1 MLDISV
7 LIVEDEP
14 PLVELLRY
22 NIEKEGFGVQI
33 ATDGEKALLLA
44 SENEPDL
51 VILDWMLPDI
61 SGIDV
66 CRRLRARKETKS
78 LPIIMLTA
86 RG

>member
-33 ATDGEKALLLA
+33 ATDGEKA
-44 SENEPDL
+44 
-51 VILDWMLPDI
+51 
-61 SGIDV
+61 
-66 CRRLRARKETKS
+66 
-78 LPIIMLTA
+78 
-86 RG
+86 

>member
-33 ATDGEKALLLA
+33 ATDGEKALLSA
-44 SENEPDL
+44 FENEPDL
-51 VILDWMLPDI
+51 VILDWMLPELP
-61 SGIDV
+61 GIEV
-66 CRRLRARKETKS
+66 CKEIRWNS
-78 LPIIMLTA
+78 H
-86 RG
+86 